1 MKALIVVDVQ
11 YDFLPGGSL
20 AVPDGDKIIPVINRI
35 MKNFDVVVATQDW
48 HPAGHISFASTHE
61 GRQPFEVIELSY
73 GKQTLWPDHC
83 VQGTKGAQ
91 LVAELDL
98 NPVEVIIRK
107 GTNAQIDSYSA
118 FYDNGRQKTTGLSG
132 YLKSKG
138 VSEVY
143 VCGLATDVCVYHTA
157 KDSLSEGFQTFVI
170 LSASMG
176 LSEASI
182 TQTMNHIKQLG
193 GIVLETIE

>member
-20 AVPDGDKIIPVINRI
+20 AVPDGDKIIPMINRI

>member
-35 MKNFDVVVATQDW
+35 MKNFAVVVATQDW